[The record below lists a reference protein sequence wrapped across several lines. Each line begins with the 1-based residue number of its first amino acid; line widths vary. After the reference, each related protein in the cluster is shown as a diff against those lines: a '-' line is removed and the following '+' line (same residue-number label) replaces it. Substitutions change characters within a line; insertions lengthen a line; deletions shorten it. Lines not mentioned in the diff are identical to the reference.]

1 MKNLSTFEEFLN
13 ETNQPYKEFML
24 EWMVPGKESNT
35 MISKD
40 LKELIDY
47 VIKKG
52 IQKYTIKGR
61 QHNAWD
67 ILIG

>member
-1 MKNLSTFEEFLN
+1 MKHIHTFETFLN
-13 ETNQPYKEFML
+13 EANQPYKEFML

-47 VIKKG
+47 VIKKN

-61 QHNAWD
+61 QHNDWD